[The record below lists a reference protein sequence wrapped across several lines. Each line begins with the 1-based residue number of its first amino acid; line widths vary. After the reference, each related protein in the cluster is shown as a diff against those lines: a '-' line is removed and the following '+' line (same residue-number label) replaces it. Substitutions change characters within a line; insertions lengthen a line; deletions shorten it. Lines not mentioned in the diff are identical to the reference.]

1 MVMYRY
7 RFTDKAA
14 KILLLA
20 KDESKYLGYEHI
32 GTEFLLL
39 GLISEGTSIAA
50 MVLRSLGVNLKDSR
64 LAVDSALRSSAP
76 YLQYPLPKDWEHTYR
91 FDNVLHLSSLEV
103 HKFNHYY
110 IGAEHLLLAIIKEG
124 VGGACEVLDSF
135 DIDLK
140 KLKTEVIKMMD
151 KNDLAYQKQTTD
163 K

>member
-1 MVMYRY
+1 MFRY

-39 GLISEGTSIAA
+39 GLISEGTSMAA
-50 MVLRSLGVNLKDSR
+50 MLLRSLGVNLKDSR
-64 LAVDSALRSSAP
+64 LAVDSIIRASAP
-76 YLQYPLPKDWEHTYR
+76 YRQYPLEKDWEHTYR

-110 IGAEHLLLAIIKEG
+110 IGAEHFLLAIIKEG
-124 VGGACEVLDSF
+124 AGGAFEVLDSF

>member
-1 MVMYRY
+1 MVMFRY

-39 GLISEGTSIAA
+39 GLISEGTSMAA

-64 LAVDSALRSSAP
+64 LAVDSVLRASAP
-76 YLQYPLPKDWEHTYR
+76 YRQYPLEKDWEHTYR

-140 KLKTEVIKMMD
+140 KLKSEVINMMD
-151 KNDLAYQKQTTD
+151 KNDFAYQKQTTD